1 MGRVTPYRY
10 GQEGLARVGE
20 ALVFRTARPRRW
32 PAIAVFAVF
41 VGIFCRADSL
51 RGFATAAPN
60 PAARSN
66 EMNFRMAGA
75 VSALMMA
82 GSTYAQEAVQWRA
95 DDGGNDHWYL
105 VVTVP
110 QGITW
115 TEAHASAL
123 NMNALLACLESSTE
137 RAFCVGQF
145 GSDAVPSAW
154 APQYE
159 GGAIVFGPWLGG
171 YQVES
176 GLEPAGGW
184 FWLTGAAFDPSW
196 QSNCC
201 NNSCNGSADEDRLHL
216 HYEPGQQTPRWNDLP
231 DVVGCGNQ
239 PRGFIVEFSADCNSD
254 GIVDYGQIRAGDL
267 ADTNANNI
275 PDCCETGTVCGCP
288 ADVILDGVVN
298 GIDLAVIINAWSTD
312 GGKFPRADIDG
323 NGLVDGADLAIVLGS
338 WGLCS

>member
-32 PAIAVFAVF
+32 PAITAFAIF
-41 VGIFCRADSL
+41 VGIFCRADAL
-51 RGFATAAPN
+51 RGFAAAAPN

-66 EMNFRMAGA
+66 EMNLRMAGA
-75 VSALMMA
+75 VSAMVVA
-82 GSTYAQEAVQWRA
+82 GAASAQNAVQWRIE
-95 DDGGNDHWYL
+95 DGGNGHWYRIVVHELGRTWEAAADAAAAGGGHLATLTSAVEHEFAMSL
-105 VVTVP
+105 VGT
-110 QGITW
+110 
-115 TEAHASAL
+115 S
-123 NMNALLACLESSTE
+123 
-137 RAFCVGQF
+137 
-145 GSDAVPSAW
+145 GSW
-154 APQYE
+154 FAPGLYPD
-159 GGAIVFGPWLGG
+159 VLSGPWLGARRASLASPWMWITG
-171 YQVES
+171 
-176 GLEPAGGW
+176 EPW
-184 FWLTGAAFDPSW
+184 SYTAFCS
-196 QSNCC
+196 
-201 NNSCNGSADEDRLHL
+201 
-216 HYEPGQQTPRWNDLP
+216 
-231 DVVGCGNQ
+231 NQ
-239 PRGFIVEFSADCNSD
+239 PSNQASACSQPETCLYVKLGSECFGSQGWGDITPDGICAPEVHGLTASLVEFSADCNSD

-338 WGLCS
+338 WGPCS